1 MVDRERESKAKSLP
15 SPYLVNAALAG
26 LLCWSASACSSK
38 PDTSAAEITSS
49 QAVANLTVETFT
61 EQCDARGG
69 TVEII
74 PHCGGLNTCKGFS
87 YDRTTEL
94 LSEHSCK
101 GASTCGG
108 WNCLI
113 PDS

>member
-1 MVDRERESKAKSLP
+1 VAETRSEMTSMP
-15 SPYLVNAALAG
+15 SPRIVNAALAG
-26 LLCWSASACSSK
+26 LLCLSASACSSK
-38 PDTSAAEITSS
+38 PETGPGEITSS
-49 QAVANLTVETFT
+49 QAVASLTVEAFT

-69 TVEII
+69 TVEVI

-87 YDRTTEL
+87 YDRTTAL

-101 GASTCGG
+101 GAVTCGG

-113 PDS
+113 PD